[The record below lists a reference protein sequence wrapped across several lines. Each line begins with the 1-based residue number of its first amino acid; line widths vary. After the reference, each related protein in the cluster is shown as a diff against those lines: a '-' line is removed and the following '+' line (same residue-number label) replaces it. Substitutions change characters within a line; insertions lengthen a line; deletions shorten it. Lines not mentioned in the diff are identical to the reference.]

1 MIRFFIT
8 GQRLRIYTPVIAA
21 DTIEYLT
28 AAAEFSDEW
37 EGYTR
42 WAHFRCGQT
51 VYDIEMQNNRIS
63 EDDALSLHAGEWEV
77 YITGVKTVGAALAR
91 LTSTVA
97 VMTVVPSG
105 IIGHALEP
113 LPASSAEQLDAK
125 ASAAVQTANSVKADA
140 ESGKFSGLRIAGYVE
155 STAELPE
162 RGDGGKLYA
171 VGTNAPYTIYGWDA
185 ITEQWKNNGAV
196 SGITGAAGKYAVP
209 TVDGFGNLS
218 WLWSDGTS
226 QGLPEQQNI
235 RGETGPI
242 GATGETGKSA
252 FETAAENGFQGT
264 EEVFNNLLG
273 HFNAH
278 AESHTPEGSDPLP
291 DDCIVTENI
300 AQGAITNDKING
312 DVRTEV
318 FQATVGAYY
327 WFSTTNG
334 YFFRDIIADDEI
346 PRGFSL
352 LPTDTVTLHFRAPES
367 AEDYFAKKEAFD
379 CLSYIEIQG
388 NNIRLFAAE
397 KPRTQLLLNVEV
409 RHI

>member
-63 EDDALSLHAGEWEV
+63 EDDELSLHAGEWEV

-125 ASAAVQTANSVKADA
+125 ASAAVQTANRVKADA

-162 RGDGGKLYA
+162 KGDGGKLYA

-185 ITEQWKNNGAV
+185 ITEQWKNNGSV

-209 TVDGFGNLS
+209 LVDEFGNLS

-242 GATGETGKSA
+242 GTTGETGKSA
-252 FETAAENGFQGT
+252 YETAAENGFEGT

-278 AESHTPEGSDPLP
+278 AESHAPEGSDPLP
-291 DDCIVTENI
+291 EDCIVTENI
-300 AQGAITNDKING
+300 AEGAVTNEKING

-318 FQATVGAYY
+318 FQATVGTNWWLRKVTTGY
-327 WFSTTNG
+327 WYRTILPEELPS
-334 YFFRDIIADDEI
+334 
-346 PRGFSL
+346 GFSL
-352 LPTDTVTLHFRAPES
+352 QQTDTVTLHFRAPES
-367 AEDYFAKKEAFD
+367 AEDYAAKKEAFD
-379 CLSYIEIQG
+379 CLSYIQIEG
-388 NNIRLFAAE
+388 NFIDLYAAE
-397 KPRTQLLLNVEV
+397 KPRAELLLNVEV